1 MRSRNNAHDSHARQ
15 QLVNEVARLM
25 FHGGIRDFAIAKRKA
40 IERLRLPRGTRMP
53 RNQEIEDALRAH
65 QRLFGSDEN
74 ALLHRLREAALRAM
88 EEFDEFR
95 PKLVGAVLNG
105 VVDENTA
112 VTLHLFAD
120 SIEEVAWV
128 LMERRID
135 HRNSE
140 HLLPM
145 STADVERIP
154 GFSFIAGEVAMELLV
169 FSGRS
174 RRRTP
179 ISRLDGRAI
188 ERASL
193 SKVQGLVANPGSV
206 PGPTF
211 SDGT

>member
-1 MRSRNNAHDSHARQ
+1 MRSRNNAHDSHAHQ
-15 QLVNEVARLM
+15 QLVNEVARMM
-25 FHGGIRDFAIAKRKA
+25 FHDGIRDFAMAKRKA
-40 IERLRLPRGTRMP
+40 IERLRLPRSTPMP

-65 QRLFGSDEN
+65 QRLFGSDES

-105 VVDENTA
+105 VVDQNTA

-120 SIEEVAWV
+120 SIEEVAWA

-193 SKVQGLVANPGSV
+193 SKVRGLVAD
-206 PGPTF
+206 PGPA
-211 SDGT
+211 SGDGA